1 MELWHL
7 PLLFLGGLACGIIN
21 ALAGGGS
28 FVTLPLLLWL
38 GLPPQVANAT
48 NRVAILLQTGAGIA
62 TYHRHGVRPWRR
74 LPPVAIPTALGAIL
88 GAWLAAHIDP
98 ESFRRAM
105 ALFFILMATSVF
117 FKADRWAT
125 PSGEERFRPHHYVV
139 FFFLGIYGGFLQAGL
154 GILLTGMFVLVA
166 GYDVVRGN
174 AMKFGL
180 AFVFTGVSLL
190 LFSQAGLVRW
200 TTGLALA
207 AGTIT
212 GGIIGAKLVIAK
224 GAAWVRIFVVVSALA
239 AVVKLLL
246 WP

>member
-1 MELWHL
+1 MEIWHI
-7 PLLFLGGLACGIIN
+7 PLLFLGGLACGVIN

-28 FVTLPLLLWL
+28 FVTLPLLLWM

-74 LPPVAIPTALGAIL
+74 LPPVAIPTALGALL
-88 GAWLAAHIDP
+88 GAWLAAHLDP
-98 ESFRRAM
+98 EQFRRAM
-105 ALFFILMATSVF
+105 AVLFIFMAATVF
-117 FKADRWAT
+117 FKPERWAT
-125 PSGEERFRPHHYVV
+125 PSGEERFKPYHYLL

-154 GILLTGMFVLVA
+154 GILLIGMFVLVA

-180 AFVFTGVSLL
+180 AFVFTAVSLAM
-190 LFSQAGLVRW
+190 FSHAGLVRW

-212 GGIIGAKLVIAK
+212 GGILGARLVIAK
-224 GAAWVRIFVVVSALA
+224 GATWVRIFVAAAALA
-239 AVVKLLL
+239 AVAKLLL
-246 WP
+246 QP

>member
-28 FVTLPLLLWL
+28 FVTLPLLLWM

-62 TYHRHGVRPWRR
+62 TYHRHGVRPWRK
-74 LPPVAIPTALGAIL
+74 LPKVVVPTALGALL
-88 GAWLAAHIDP
+88 GAWLAANLDP
-98 ESFRRAM
+98 DHFRRVM
-105 ALFFILMATSVF
+105 ALLFLLMASTVF
-117 FKADRWAT
+117 FKTDRWT
-125 PSGEERFRPHHYVV
+125 NPSGEERFKPYHYGV

-166 GYDVVRGN
+166 GFDVVRGN

-200 TTGLALA
+200 GTGLALA

-212 GGIIGAKLVIAK
+212 GGVIGAKLVIAR
-224 GAAWVRIFVVVSALA
+224 GAAWVRVFVAASALA
-239 AVVKLLL
+239 AVAKLLL
-246 WP
+246 EN

>member
-21 ALAGGGS
+21 AMAGGGS
-28 FVTLPLLLWL
+28 FVTLPLLLWM

-62 TYHRHGVRPWRR
+62 TYHQAGVRPWRK
-74 LPPVAIPTALGAIL
+74 LPPVALPTAAGALL
-88 GAWLAAHIDP
+88 GAWLAAHLDP
-98 ESFRRAM
+98 DSFRKAM
-105 ALFFILMATSVF
+105 AVLFLIMAATVF
-117 FKADRWAT
+117 FKPSRWSM
-125 PSGEERFRPHHYVV
+125 PSGEERFKPYHYVI

-154 GILLTGMFVLVA
+154 GILLTAMFVLVA
-166 GYDVVRGN
+166 GFDVVRGN

-180 AFVFTGVSLL
+180 AFIFTGVSLL

-200 TTGLALA
+200 LTGLALA

-212 GGIIGAKLVIAK
+212 GGIIGAKLVIAR
-224 GAAWVRIFVVVSALA
+224 GATWVRFFVAGSALA
-239 AVVKLLL
+239 AVAKLLL
-246 WP
+246 QP